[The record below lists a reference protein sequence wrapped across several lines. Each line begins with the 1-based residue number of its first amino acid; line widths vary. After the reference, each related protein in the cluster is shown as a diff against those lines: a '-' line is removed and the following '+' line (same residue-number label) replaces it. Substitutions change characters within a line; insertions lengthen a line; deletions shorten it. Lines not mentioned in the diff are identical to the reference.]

1 MRENTDVIK
10 VRNAAYNKYVNN
22 VTPKTNIAKA
32 IFHSFAI
39 GGITCVIGQ
48 AIGDIVLLIAPDTP
62 KDMVSNITSMILV
75 SVAILFTGLGFFDVI
90 ARQGGAGSF
99 LPITGFA
106 NAMASASM
114 EFKTEGLIFGTSVKM
129 FSVVGPVVVSGVVWS
144 SLAGLINL
152 CILGMY

>member
-48 AIGDIVLLIAPDTP
+48 AIGDIVLLIAPDTR
-62 KDMVSNITSMILV
+62 SEE
-75 SVAILFTGLGFFDVI
+75 
-90 ARQGGAGSF
+90 RR
-99 LPITGFA
+99 
-106 NAMASASM
+106 
-114 EFKTEGLIFGTSVKM
+114 
-129 FSVVGPVVVSGVVWS
+129 VGKE
-144 SLAGLINL
+144 
-152 CILGMY
+152 C